1 MDTTSTH
8 NARYMAISRVRNSLI
23 RSLLFHSKSLNLKS
37 DSERF
42 TLVAIQKRATVSK
55 SLSQLFTK
63 NRRQWFAHDLSKSL
77 LKNRRFAKKIIF
89 FVCFWQFFTAFP
101 LFVPR
106 ANCSCRSKKEWP
118 WANPFRCSLQNS
130 DSQFI
135 ESKSLFCSQKR
146 AICSKN
152 QRANRNPGYWL
163 PYTHLKRVT
172 WLPYPCVLDRYL
184 TTVTTWLQYPCE
196 LDGYLTSI
204 FIRAS

>member
-23 RSLLFHSKSLNLKS
+23 RSLLFHSQSLNLKS

-89 FVCFWQFFTAFP
+89 LYVFDSFSLLFLFLFQEQIAPVAQKKSDREQIPPVAHYKTAILNF
-101 LFVPR
+101 L
-106 ANCSCRSKKEWP
+106 
-118 WANPFRCSLQNS
+118 
-130 DSQFI
+130 
-135 ESKSLFCSQKR
+135 
-146 AICSKN
+146 
-152 QRANRNPGYWL
+152 RANRSFAHKKERFAQKTKERIPTLAIGY
-163 PYTHLKRVT
+163 HIHT
-172 WLPYPCVLDRYL
+172 WSGLL
-184 TTVTTWLQYPCE
+184 
-196 LDGYLTSI
+196 GYHIHACKTGT
-204 FIRAS
+204 